1 MDDQTPGAP
10 DPLRSALEPLA
21 ELSKRVAEYFQSAA
35 TSGLARTPGSELFT
49 RYAEQVS
56 AVPRM
61 FVEPLRHIIEEQRRM
76 AELMATWAK
85 QHAEMAKQLADSAE
99 HLRRLSE
106 EGAAMI
112 DPILTYASK
121 VSDVTDSWID
131 LLRPGGKDD
140 DDRPER

>member
-1 MDDQTPGAP
+1 VDDQPSSGVP

-21 ELSKRVAEYFQSAA
+21 ELSRRVAEYFQSAA
-35 TSGLARTPGSELFT
+35 ASGLARTPGSDLFT
-49 RYAEQVS
+49 RYAEQIS
-56 AVPRM
+56 AVPRLG
-61 FVEPLRHIIEEQRRM
+61 VEPLRRIVEEQRRM

-85 QHAEMAKQLADSAE
+85 QHAEMAKQLSDSAE

-112 DPILTYASK
+112 DPILTYAAK

-131 LLRPGGKDD
+131 LLRP
-140 DDRPER
+140 PEKS

>member
-1 MDDQTPGAP
+1 MPDQ
-10 DPLRSALEPLA
+10 LRSALEPLG
-21 ELSKRVAEYFQSAA
+21 ELSRRVAEFVQSA
-35 TSGLARTPGSELFT
+35 TVSGLARTPGSDLLT

-85 QHAEMAKQLADSAE
+85 QHAELAKQLAESAE

-112 DPILTYASK
+112 DPILTYAAR

-131 LLRPGGKDD
+131 LLRPRDAS
-140 DDRPER
+140 

>member
-1 MDDQTPGAP
+1 MAEFVQSATVSGLGRTPGA
-10 DPLRSALEPLA
+10 DLL
-21 ELSKRVAEYFQSAA
+21 
-35 TSGLARTPGSELFT
+35 T

-85 QHAEMAKQLADSAE
+85 QHAEMAKQLAESAE

-112 DPILTYASK
+112 DPILTYAAK

-131 LLRPGGKDD
+131 MLRPKD
-140 DDRPER
+140 PS

>member
-1 MDDQTPGAP
+1 MPGVDDQPSSGAP

-35 TSGLARTPGSELFT
+35 ASGLARTPGSELFT
-49 RYAEQVS
+49 RYAEQIS
-56 AVPRM
+56 AVPRLW
-61 FVEPLRHIIEEQRRM
+61 VEPLRRIVEEQRRM

-131 LLRPGGKDD
+131 LLRPKD
-140 DDRPER
+140 PS

>member
-1 MDDQTPGAP
+1 VDDKPSGSVP
-10 DPLRSALEPLA
+10 DPLRAALEPWA
-21 ELSKRVAEYFQSAA
+21 DLSRRVAEFVQSA
-35 TSGLARTPGSELFT
+35 TVSGLARTPGSELLT
-49 RYAEQVS
+49 RYAEQIS
-56 AVPRM
+56 AIPRLW
-61 FVEPLRHIIEEQRRM
+61 VEPLRRIVEEQRRM

-112 DPILTYASK
+112 DPILTYTEK

-131 LLRPGGKDD
+131 ALRPKD
-140 DDRPER
+140 PS